1 MRLIIALGA
10 RRAILRHNL
19 SVPEDISLTGFG
31 GYDLELNLS
40 LTTIKFEN
48 EKTGQLAAETIIDLM
63 AEKKVPDLQIIGYQ
77 LIKSESVKR
86 K

>member
-1 MRLIIALGA
+1 M
-10 RRAILRHNL
+10 
-19 SVPEDISLTGFG
+19 PEDISLTGFG
-31 GYDLELNLS
+31 GYDLATLVTPP